1 MKKAKNGQAGA
12 RETDKP
18 GRDDP
23 AAIVARG
30 DREPA
35 KQSVARVITDSLG
48 LITKDGD
55 ALRRE
60 PVASAVDCRPVRAT
74 VIRPGDPGFE
84 DEANALFQRA
94 ASFALAV
101 YDRCQRIFNSAHDSD
116 ITGDCSDP
124 RSARLG
130 EAKIAKVCM
139 DTASIA
145 LRTYCIARGIALDA
159 ASQSHTTNRT
169 TINVNGPAMING
181 AIQSG
186 DDPQSAEIARLLATL
201 PDAERIRWQSAI
213 LPASIGPDKA
223 NVNQDSQLETP
234 AKTID
239 LQGD

>member
-1 MKKAKNGQAGA
+1 MDA
-12 RETDKP
+12 RHGDKP

-30 DREPA
+30 DRDPA
-35 KQSVARVITDSLG
+35 KQAVARVITDSLG

-55 ALRRE
+55 NLRRE

-101 YDRCQRIFNSAHDSD
+101 YDRCQRIFDSAHESD

-181 AIQSG
+181 TMPSG

-201 PDAERIRWQSAI
+201 PDEDRMRWQSAI
-213 LPASIGPDKA
+213 LPASIPTDKA
-223 NVNQDSQLETP
+223 NVKTDSPIETP
-234 AKTID
+234 TKSID
-239 LQGD
+239 LDRVDG